1 MSLNIDTSII
11 DSLIKDNEV
20 NVSYLKTVTADVVAS
35 YTHDLDDILECIK
48 RDVVDVEDAA
58 TTTLEKY
65 LLELTTA
72 IYFCCSKLENLGMYD
87 TMSKAAYK
95 EAYNNAYLG
104 NQLKDSEKKNK
115 TTVAENTAVAEQ
127 STVNESAINTIY
139 NAAYSIVKNKLQ
151 YAQLMVS
158 SISKAISRRMS
169 EMQLTTPNYVN
180 GKQVLNESWQD
191 QGY

>member
-11 DSLIKDNEV
+11 YSLIKDNEV

-48 RDVVDVEDAA
+48 RDVVDAEDAA

-65 LLELTTA
+65 LLELTNA
-72 IYFCCSKLENLGMYD
+72 IYFCGSKLENLGMYD

>member
-20 NVSYLKTVTADVVAS
+20 NVSYLKTVTADVVTS

-48 RDVVDVEDAA
+48 RDVADVDDAA
-58 TTTLEKY
+58 TNTLEKQ
-65 LLELTTA
+65 LLELTND
-72 IYFCCSKLENLGMYD
+72 IYFCGSKLENLGMYD

>member
-11 DSLIKDNEV
+11 SSLIKDNEV
-20 NVSYLKTVTADVVAS
+20 NVSYLKRVTADVVAS
-35 YTHDLDDILECIK
+35 YTQDLDNILEAIN
-48 RDVVDVEDAA
+48 RDIVEIEDPA
-58 TTTLEKY
+58 TNTLEKY
-65 LLELTTA
+65 LLELTNA
-72 IYFCCSKLENLGMYD
+72 IYFCGGKLENLGMYD

-104 NQLKDSEKKNK
+104 NQLKDCEKKNK

-158 SISKAISRRMS
+158 SMSKAISRRMS
-169 EMQLTTPNYVN
+169 EMQLSTPNYVN

>member
-1 MSLNIDTSII
+1 MSLDINTSII

-20 NVSYLKTVTADVVAS
+20 NVSYLKNVTADVVNS
-35 YTHDLDDILECIK
+35 YTRDLDNILEAIK
-48 RDVVDVEDAA
+48 RDVVDVEDPA
-58 TTTLEKY
+58 TNTLENY
-65 LLELTTA
+65 LLELTNA
-72 IYFCCSKLENLGMYD
+72 IYFCGSKLENLGMYD

-158 SISKAISRRMS
+158 SLSKSISRRMS
-169 EMQLTTPNYVN
+169 EMQLSTPNYVN

>member
-48 RDVVDVEDAA
+48 RDVVDAEDAA

-65 LLELTTA
+65 LLELTKA
-72 IYFCCSKLENLGMYD
+72 IYFCGSKLENLGMYD